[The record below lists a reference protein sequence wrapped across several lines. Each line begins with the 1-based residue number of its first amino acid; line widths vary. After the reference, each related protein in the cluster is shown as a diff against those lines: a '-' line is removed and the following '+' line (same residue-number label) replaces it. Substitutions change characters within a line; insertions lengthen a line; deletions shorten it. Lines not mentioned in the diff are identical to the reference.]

1 MIELCLLL
9 NDENTIL
16 YIFQPSTVSQIV
28 EARLLLIFIEYN
40 FDASLLSACTLVA
53 CLKANLFNYAI
64 QNTGVSVHSKSQ
76 ELWSLHDQLLRV
88 GD

>member
-1 MIELCLLL
+1 MKSSSGAFQPITLKQESNRALSSVL

-40 FDASLLSACTLVA
+40 FDASLLSACTLVP

-64 QNTGVSVHSKSQ
+64 
-76 ELWSLHDQLLRV
+76 
-88 GD
+88 